1 MWLKSTLLAFKKF
14 VQVVQLGVDV
24 EGGAT
29 FKTTSFKKYLYA
41 TIQSNPFTFGPLHTS
56 SIAVVTKSVLS
67 TPSHKEARM
76 ETWEGAEVRYDLRYT
91 MI

>member
-1 MWLKSTLLAFKKF
+1 MSLMILVNLVILANM
-14 VQVVQLGVDV
+14 
-24 EGGAT
+24 AT
-29 FKTTSFKKYLYA
+29 FRTTVFKKYLFA